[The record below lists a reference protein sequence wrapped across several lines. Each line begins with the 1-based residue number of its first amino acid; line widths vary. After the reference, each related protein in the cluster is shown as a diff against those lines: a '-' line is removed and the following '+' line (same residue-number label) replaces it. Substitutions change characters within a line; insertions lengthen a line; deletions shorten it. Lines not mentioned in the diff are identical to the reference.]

1 MLQYASIIYYHDI
14 MSNNRKHFK
23 SKLDKH
29 TNIVAH
35 HLTMPHTLDQ
45 SFQKLLKELTSEHYI
60 LYLDPRVVG

>member
-14 MSNNRKHFK
+14 MSNNRKNFK

-35 HLTMPHTLDQ
+35 HLNNAPYFGPIV
-45 SFQKLLKELTSEHYI
+45 SETSK
-60 LYLDPRVVG
+60 RAN